1 MMACWE
7 NLNNKSGWVFSS
19 RKATRVTIK
28 DLKLPQDIDN
38 KTLIPEI
45 IQEMHFGLK
54 KKTLIRFVKSFPLLM
69 GDFDDKLF
77 GQTSNFPATVI

>member
-1 MMACWE
+1 MMAWQE
-7 NLNNKSGWVFSS
+7 NLNNKSGWAFSS

-45 IQEMHFGLK
+45 GNAFWTLK
-54 KKTLIRFVKSFPLLM
+54 K
-69 GDFDDKLF
+69 
-77 GQTSNFPATVI
+77 NFNPVCEIFSPPYGGL

>member
-1 MMACWE
+1 MMACLE
-7 NLNNKSGWVFSS
+7 NLNNKSGWAFSS

-28 DLKLPQDIDN
+28 DFKLPQDIDTN
-38 KTLIPEI
+38 TRKCILDFKKSLIW
-45 IQEMHFGLK
+45 
-54 KKTLIRFVKSFPLLM
+54 FVKSFPLLM

>member
-7 NLNNKSGWVFSS
+7 NLNNKSGWAFSS
-19 RKATRVTIK
+19 CKATRVTIK

-38 KTLIPEI
+38 KTLIPGI
-45 IQEMHFGLK
+45 VKEMHFGLK
-54 KKTLIRFVKSFPLLM
+54 KKLNPVCEIFPLLM

>member
-7 NLNNKSGWVFSS
+7 NLNNKSGWAFSS

-45 IQEMHFGLK
+45 VQEMHFGFK
-54 KKTLIRFVKSFPLLM
+54 KNFNPVCEIFPPPYGGL
-69 GDFDDKLF
+69 
-77 GQTSNFPATVI
+77 

>member
-7 NLNNKSGWVFSS
+7 NLNNKSGWAFSS
-19 RKATRVTIK
+19 CKATRVTIK

-45 IQEMHFGLK
+45 GNAFWTL

>member
-1 MMACWE
+1 MMACLE
-7 NLNNKSGWVFSS
+7 NLNNKSGWAFSS

-45 IQEMHFGLK
+45 GNAFWTF